1 MAQTKGEMINGTP
14 RISTKT
20 PIGQEISQ
28 KARKSHKIRLDLIEV
43 SDNDES
49 IHINEKLSLEIIDIY
64 ENYIKL
70 KRLPSYLR
78 HEVPG
83 NVDRAI
89 YDIHG
94 IVSSGG
100 VTIET
105 FESLNQ
111 DTNSTSSKSK
121 KNLTES
127 SINVDYTGPPS
138 RELLE
143 SITANALDSLGYST
157 ETNANRITREGPK
170 AEVDVWAKNPH
181 ENFSIYVSCKNWN
194 SKVGRPTVDEEV
206 GRVINLRKVPQLR
219 ILVVGNLTEDAKK
232 AIEASGFLAIIL
244 GEQAN
249 EENTEE
255 IYREI
260 HTQLTETLLAIAPP
274 RVEEVA
280 NRAETL
286 SQELGKLSDDI
297 RHIGD

>member
-1 MAQTKGEMINGTP
+1 MVRSKGEFSGWSP

-20 PIGQEISQ
+20 PNGNEVGQ
-28 KARKSHKIRLDLIEV
+28 KAKVGDEIQFNLTQV
-43 SDNDES
+43 SKNNEDIYVDE
-49 IHINEKLSLEIIDIY
+49 ELSLEVKIIYDDYVQLETI
-64 ENYIKL
+64 
-70 KRLPSYLR
+70 PSYLK
-78 HEVPG
+78 EEIPTGAELAVC
-83 NVDRAI
+83 
-89 YDIHG
+89 DIHR
-94 IVSSGG
+94 IVNSG
-100 VTIET
+100 VTLET
-105 FESLNQ
+105 FEPSNQ
-111 DTNSTSSKSK
+111 DTGSIPSGSGET
-121 KNLTES
+121 LAES
-127 SINVDYTGPPS
+127 NVDIDYTGPAS

-157 ETNANRITREGPK
+157 ETNVNRITREGPK
-170 AEVDVWAKNPH
+170 AEVDVWAKNPR
-181 ENFSIYVSCKNWN
+181 ENFSIYVSCKNWD

-232 AIEASGFLAIIL
+232 AIEASGFLAITL
-244 GEQAN
+244 GEQAD

-274 RVEEVA
+274 RVEEIA
-280 NRAETL
+280 DRAETL